1 MSEDV
6 ELSRLVGTILDA
18 ALDPALWATVLA
30 GICEFVDGHAGGLL
44 SKDAISKS
52 GTAHYHYGVDLHYLQ
67 IYAETY
73 VKLDPMAGLPFF
85 GVGQIVSTQ
94 DLVPYDEFRQGRFYQ
109 EWARPQ
115 GWIDAANVVLEKSAT
130 SCAYLSVVRSETMGM
145 VDDDMRRRM
154 ELIVPHVRR
163 AILIGKAIDL
173 KRYEVATF
181 ADTLNGLNA
190 GVFLV
195 DADARIVHA
204 NIAGHD
210 MLRADD
216 FFRSGDR
223 LVTEDEQVNR
233 TLGEICSASND
244 GDDEIGTK
252 GIAMPL
258 IGKHGERYVAHA
270 LPLTSGARRR
280 AGTSYAAA
288 AALFVRKASPEAPSS
303 METIST
309 LYRLTPSELRVLA
322 AVIEVGG
329 VPAVAER
336 LGVAEATV
344 KTHLQRLF
352 AKTGTNRQIDLV
364 KLVVAQAS
372 PLRQAP

>member
-1 MSEDV
+1 M
-6 ELSRLVGTILDA
+6 
-18 ALDPALWATVLA
+18 
-30 GICEFVDGHAGGLL
+30 
-44 SKDAISKS
+44 
-52 GTAHYHYGVDLHYLQ
+52 
-67 IYAETY
+67 
-73 VKLDPMAGLPFF
+73 
-85 GVGQIVSTQ
+85 
-94 DLVPYDEFRQGRFYQ
+94 
-109 EWARPQ
+109 
-115 GWIDAANVVLEKSAT
+115 
-130 SCAYLSVVRSETMGM
+130 
-145 VDDDMRRRM
+145 
-154 ELIVPHVRR
+154 
-163 AILIGKAIDL
+163 
-173 KRYEVATF
+173 
-181 ADTLNGLNA
+181 
-190 GVFLV
+190 
-195 DADARIVHA
+195 
-204 NIAGHD
+204 
-210 MLRADD
+210 
-216 FFRSGDR
+216 
-223 LVTEDEQVNR
+223 TEDEQVNR